1 MKSSIKDLPVF
12 LDNDLAIS
20 QGVEWG
26 NMTFGAAKIRQTV
39 DITPLLKG
47 LPNDR
52 CQCPHW
58 GYVLKGQIRA
68 KFSDQEEVYE
78 TGDLYFI
85 PPGHTII
92 VEAGTEYIEI
102 SPTDELAKSQ
112 EVIQRN
118 MQAMQ

>member
-26 NMTFGAAKIRQTV
+26 NMTFGAAKIRQTI

-68 KFSDQEEVYE
+68 KLSDHEEVYN
-78 TGDLYFI
+78 TGDLYYI
-85 PPGHTII
+85 PPGHTVV
-92 VEAGTEYIEI
+92 VESGTEYFEI
-102 SPTDELAKSQ
+102 SPTDELAKSL
-112 EVIQRN
+112 EAIQRN
-118 MQAMQ
+118 LEAMQ